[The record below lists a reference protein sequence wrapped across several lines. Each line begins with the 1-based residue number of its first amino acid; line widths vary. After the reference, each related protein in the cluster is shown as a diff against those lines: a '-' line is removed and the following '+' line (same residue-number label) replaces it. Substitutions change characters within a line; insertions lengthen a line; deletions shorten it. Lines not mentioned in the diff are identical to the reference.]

1 MGLFFNR
8 RPKKD
13 ATLVPINEA
22 TADTMLRIRDIQ
34 EQTSKRPSNT
44 YSEEISK
51 SFKGK
56 ELAVSEPVKYLS
68 SIDLGQGY
76 RNKGKKNGAYQ
87 NLHEILKELSTNII
101 VNSIIT
107 TRANQVARYCT
118 PARDKEDKIGFEVF
132 LKEEPTST
140 FDEMNKNQKSSIL
153 RAEQFLVNTGVAPD
167 TSRDSFRQLIKKWVR
182 DLMTYDQINAEKV
195 FKDGE
200 GSRLLKIDAV
210 DASTI
215 YHVIDKVTHEKPKG
229 KNASLYAQVL
239 EDGIVKSKW
248 NKHEFIFEVMNPRS
262 DIYSARYGLSPL
274 EVAMSHVGYHTMTE
288 QFNSKYFSQG
298 GTTMGLLHI
307 KTGDQVSTRA
317 LEDFRRDWQS
327 RFSGVNGSWKIP
339 VISADDVKYVNMNQ
353 SSRDMEFE
361 KWLNYLI
368 NVLCANF
375 GIDPA
380 EINFPNRGGATGSK
394 GNSLQEASK
403 KETSQL
409 SKDKGLA
416 PIMNFLEDV
425 INRNVMP
432 YLEGGKYAFRF
443 VGDSTEAELKS
454 LEILSKE
461 TEVYKT
467 INEARAEKGLDPIEG
482 GDIIMQAIHVQRLGQ
497 IFQQEQLE
505 RQMQMEQ
512 QQMLADNTQGGTTS
526 SDEESKGNKEGT
538 EKEGVTTQDQQQG
551 LNGKSTMSAKNQDGV
566 KKDGQLRGEKS
577 ANSMGEGG
585 KERNGDW

>member
-1 MGLFFNR
+1 M
-8 RPKKD
+8 
-13 ATLVPINEA
+13 
-22 TADTMLRIRDIQ
+22 
-34 EQTSKRPSNT
+34 
-44 YSEEISK
+44 
-51 SFKGK
+51 
-56 ELAVSEPVKYLS
+56 
-68 SIDLGQGY
+68 
-76 RNKGKKNGAYQ
+76 
-87 NLHEILKELSTNII
+87 
-101 VNSIIT
+101 
-107 TRANQVARYCT
+107 
-118 PARDKEDKIGFEVF
+118 
-132 LKEEPTST
+132 
-140 FDEMNKNQKSSIL
+140 
-153 RAEQFLVNTGVAPD
+153 
-167 TSRDSFRQLIKKWVR
+167 
-182 DLMTYDQINAEKV
+182 
-195 FKDGE
+195 
-200 GSRLLKIDAV
+200 
-210 DASTI
+210 
-215 YHVIDKVTHEKPKG
+215 
-229 KNASLYAQVL
+229 
-239 EDGIVKSKW
+239 
-248 NKHEFIFEVMNPRS
+248 
-262 DIYSARYGLSPL
+262 
-274 EVAMSHVGYHTMTE
+274 
-288 QFNSKYFSQG
+288 
-298 GTTMGLLHI
+298 
-307 KTGDQVSTRA
+307 
-317 LEDFRRDWQS
+317 
-327 RFSGVNGSWKIP
+327 
-339 VISADDVKYVNMNQ
+339 
-353 SSRDMEFE
+353 
-361 KWLNYLI
+361 NYLI

-526 SDEESKGNKEGT
+526 SDEEPKGNKKGT

>member
-215 YHVIDKVTHEKPKG
+215 YHVIDKVTHERPKG

-409 SKDKGLA
+409 SKDKGLS

-425 INRNVMP
+425 INRNIMP

-512 QQMLADNTQGGTTS
+512 QQMLADNTQGETTS
-526 SDEESKGNKEGT
+526 SDEEPKGNKKGT

>member
-1 MGLFFNR
+1 M
-8 RPKKD
+8 
-13 ATLVPINEA
+13 
-22 TADTMLRIRDIQ
+22 
-34 EQTSKRPSNT
+34 
-44 YSEEISK
+44 
-51 SFKGK
+51 
-56 ELAVSEPVKYLS
+56 
-68 SIDLGQGY
+68 
-76 RNKGKKNGAYQ
+76 
-87 NLHEILKELSTNII
+87 
-101 VNSIIT
+101 
-107 TRANQVARYCT
+107 
-118 PARDKEDKIGFEVF
+118 
-132 LKEEPTST
+132 
-140 FDEMNKNQKSSIL
+140 
-153 RAEQFLVNTGVAPD
+153 
-167 TSRDSFRQLIKKWVR
+167 
-182 DLMTYDQINAEKV
+182 
-195 FKDGE
+195 
-200 GSRLLKIDAV
+200 
-210 DASTI
+210 
-215 YHVIDKVTHEKPKG
+215 
-229 KNASLYAQVL
+229 
-239 EDGIVKSKW
+239 
-248 NKHEFIFEVMNPRS
+248 
-262 DIYSARYGLSPL
+262 
-274 EVAMSHVGYHTMTE
+274 
-288 QFNSKYFSQG
+288 
-298 GTTMGLLHI
+298 
-307 KTGDQVSTRA
+307 
-317 LEDFRRDWQS
+317 
-327 RFSGVNGSWKIP
+327 
-339 VISADDVKYVNMNQ
+339 
-353 SSRDMEFE
+353 
-361 KWLNYLI
+361 NYLI

-409 SKDKGLA
+409 SKDKGLS

-425 INRNVMP
+425 INRNIMP
-432 YLEGGKYAFRF
+432 YLEGGKYSFRF

-512 QQMLADNTQGGTTS
+512 QQMLADNTQGVTTS